1 DTNCAVGI
9 QPIRENIDAFLNDS
23 LMLVTALNPHIGY
36 ENAAKIAKTA
46 HQNGTTLKEE
56 AIALG
61 LMSAEDFDT
70 YVKPEEMIAPKK

>member
-1 DTNCAVGI
+1 
-9 QPIRENIDAFLNDS
+9 
-23 LMLVTALNPHIGY
+23 VTALNPHIGY